1 MVSSPPTETIRVS
14 RWALEEACVNSMLV
28 VGTLLGVGLVLGRVA
43 RWVGLPKVT
52 GYIVGGMLLNP
63 QVTHLIPEDFTH
75 HTDLVMNVCLALI
88 TFAVGGT
95 LLAARIRA
103 LGKTIVAI
111 TLFEAEGAAL
121 CVALGFVI
129 VFSLFEGIVPQ
140 AWLGAVIPMSVIL
153 GALAAPTDP
162 SATLAVM
169 HEYHAKGRVSST
181 IMGVAGMDDV
191 LGIINYSVATSIAY
205 AVLLHTSFSITSSI
219 LYPLVT
225 IVGGICTGAA
235 FGSLMNLITA
245 KVELETEGTLI
256 VVVLALLCLC
266 FGTARFLAVDELLAT
281 MSMGIVVVNFHRD
294 QKRVFTLLERY
305 TEELVFAFF
314 FTLSGMSLNVGTLF
328 HTLPLVAL
336 FVVLRALGKVSG
348 AVSGASVGGAPSR
361 VGRLTSIGLIPQG
374 GIVIGL
380 ALLIRAKEEFA
391 PLAPT
396 LIAIVIG
403 ATVIHELVG
412 PILSTLSLRK
422 AGEIE

>member
-1 MVSSPPTETIRVS
+1 MN
-14 RWALEEACVNSMLV
+14 AMLV
-28 VGTLLGVGLVLGRVA
+28 VGTLLAVGLLLGRVA
-43 RWVGLPKVT
+43 RRLGLPKVT
-52 GYIVGGMLLNP
+52 GYIVGGMVLNP
-63 QVTHLIPEDFTH
+63 QVTHLIPEDFTR

-88 TFAVGGT
+88 TFAVGGS
-95 LLAARIRA
+95 LLAARIRS
-103 LGKTIVAI
+103 LGKTIVTI
-111 TLFEAEGAAL
+111 TLFEAEGAAF
-121 CVALGFVI
+121 CVAVGFVA
-129 VFSLFEGIVPQ
+129 VFSLFGALIPQ
-140 AWLGAVIPMSVIL
+140 EWMGAVIPMSVIM

-162 SATLAVM
+162 SATLAVT
-169 HEYHAKGRVSST
+169 HEYHARGRVTST

-205 AVLLHTSFSITSSI
+205 ALLLHTSFSVTSS
-219 LYPLVT
+219 LLHPLMT
-225 IVGGICTGAA
+225 IVGGIGTGAL
-235 FGSLMNLITA
+235 FGCLMNLITA

-256 VVVLALLCLC
+256 VVILALLCLC
-266 FGTARFLAVDELLAT
+266 FGTARLLGVDELLAT

-294 QKRVFTLLERY
+294 HKRVFTLLERY

-314 FTLSGMSLNVGTLF
+314 FTLSAMSLNVGTLI
-328 HTLPLVAL
+328 HTLPLVAI
-336 FVVLRALGKVSG
+336 FVVFRALGKVSG
-348 AVSGASVGGAPSR
+348 AVTGAALGGAPSR
-361 VGRLTSIGLIPQG
+361 VGRLTSMGLIPQG

-403 ATVIHELVG
+403 ATVIHELIG

>member
-1 MVSSPPTETIRVS
+1 
-14 RWALEEACVNSMLV
+14 VNSMLV
-28 VGTLLGVGLVLGRVA
+28 IGTLLAVGMLLGRAA
-43 RWVGLPKVT
+43 RLLGLPKVT

-63 QVTHLIPEDFTH
+63 QITHLIPEDFTR
-75 HTDLVMNVCLALI
+75 HTDLVMNVCLSLI
-88 TFAVGGT
+88 TFAVGGS
-95 LLAARIRA
+95 LLATRIRS
-103 LGKTIVAI
+103 LGKTIVTI

-121 CVALGFVI
+121 CVTLGSVAL
-129 VFSLFEGIVPQ
+129 FSLFEGIVPH
-140 AWLGAVIPMSVIL
+140 AWVGAVIPMSVIM

-162 SATLAVM
+162 SATLAVT
-169 HEYHAKGRVSST
+169 HEYHAKGRVTST

-205 AVLLHTSFSITSSI
+205 ALLLDTSFSVTSSL
-219 LYPLVT
+219 LYPLVA
-225 IVGGICTGAA
+225 IVGGIGTGAV

-256 VVVLALLCLC
+256 VVILALLCLC
-266 FGTARFLAVDELLAT
+266 FGTARLLAIDELLAT

-294 QKRVFTLLERY
+294 QKRVFALLERY

-314 FTLSGMSLNVGTLF
+314 FTLSGMSLNVGTLL

-348 AVSGASVGGAPSR
+348 AVAGAAVGGAPSR
-361 VGRLTSIGLIPQG
+361 VGRLTSMGLIPQG

-380 ALLIRAKEEFA
+380 ALLIRAKEGFG

-403 ATVIHELVG
+403 ATVIHELFG
-412 PILSTLSLRK
+412 PVLSTLSLRK
-422 AGEIE
+422 AGEIK

>member
-1 MVSSPPTETIRVS
+1 MESLLI
-14 RWALEEACVNSMLV
+14 
-28 VGTLLGVGLVLGRVA
+28 VGIIIFTGFFFGELLSKIK
-43 RWVGLPKVT
+43 LPKVT

-63 QVTHLIPEDFTH
+63 EVTHLIPENFTR
-75 HTDLVMNVCLALI
+75 HTNLVMNVCLALI
-88 TFAVGGT
+88 TFAVGGSLRAT
-95 LLAARIRA
+95 RIRS

-121 CVALGFVI
+121 CVALGFI
-129 VFSLFEGIVPQ
+129 ALFSLFGGIVPQ
-140 AWLGAVIPMSVIL
+140 AWVGAVVPMSVIM

-162 SATLAVM
+162 SATLAVT
-169 HEYHAKGRVSST
+169 HEYHARGRVTST

-191 LGIINYSVATSIAY
+191 LGIINYSVATSIAF
-205 AVLLHTSFSITSSI
+205 ALLLHTSFSVASS
-219 LYPLVT
+219 LLQPLVT
-225 IVGGICTGAA
+225 IVGGICAGAV

-256 VVVLALLCLC
+256 AVILALLCLC
-266 FGTARFLAVDELLAT
+266 FGTARLLNVDELLAT

-294 QKRVFTLLERY
+294 HKRVFALLERY

-314 FTLSGMSLNVGTLF
+314 FTLSGMSLDVATLI

-348 AVSGASVGGAPSR
+348 ALTGAAVGRAPSR
-361 VGRLTSIGLIPQG
+361 VGRLTSLGLIPQG

-380 ALLIRAKEEFA
+380 ALLIRAKQQFA

-396 LIAIVIG
+396 LIAVVIG

-412 PILSTLSLRK
+412 PILSKLTLRK
-422 AGEIE
+422 AGEIK